1 MIGGAVGREPYFA
14 GKPNAEIVTLCTEQV
29 QASLEEVLVVGDRLY
44 TDIACGIN
52 AGAETAL
59 VYTGEAKA
67 EDLKDTQFWPDYTF
81 ENIRELY
88 SRFRESRGDVSCI

>member
-1 MIGGAVGREPYFA
+1 MKKILFVI
-14 GKPNAEIVTLCTEQV
+14 NTLGQ
-29 QASLEEVLVVGDRLY
+29 
-44 TDIACGIN
+44 